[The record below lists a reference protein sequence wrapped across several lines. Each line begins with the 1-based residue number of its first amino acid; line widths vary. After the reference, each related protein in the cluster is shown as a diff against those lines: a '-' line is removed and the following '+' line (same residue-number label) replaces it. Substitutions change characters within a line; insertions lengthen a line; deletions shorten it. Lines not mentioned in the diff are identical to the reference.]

1 MLHEFLLPWFGIRN
15 ALRCNDADYLDWSW
29 RYATSLFVASGKTQ
43 YAAYSVQITTI
54 VHVMCPVVRNVW
66 NHWRTASITGRK
78 GRNVAWDYLL
88 EKMNLNFKQ
97 YLSGHVT
104 CERLLKFGV
113 MLNATKHIRKTF
125 ELAWRRVDHD
135 YHDEE
140 GGEYSHVLDEDVK
153 LIVDELKSLLGDKPD
168 VVDNTHRSA
177 TWGKNPFASNIYKFP
192 WDKVKDDCNTDKL
205 RAHCRLHA
213 RMPPEI

>member
-1 MLHEFLLPWFGIRN
+1 MVQYCLAPRQHQN
-15 ALRCNDADYLDWSW
+15 A
-29 RYATSLFVASGKTQ
+29 
-43 YAAYSVQITTI
+43 AA
-54 VHVMCPVVRNVW
+54 P
-66 NHWRTASITGRK
+66 
-78 GRNVAWDYLL
+78 L
-88 EKMNLNFKQ
+88 
-97 YLSGHVT
+97 
-104 CERLLKFGV
+104 
-113 MLNATKHIRKTF
+113 
-125 ELAWRRVDHD
+125 

-192 WDKVKDDCNTDKL
+192 WDKVKDDCNAAKL